1 MIAFSLWWI
10 HVYRY
15 GIMYFV
21 SFLIW
26 YVLLSYGQRQWWYRW
41 TAADDVIGKDLD
53 GFILSL
59 LIGVMI
65 WWRLWHVFIYDRS
78 YFVAHP
84 LKILAFQEWGMSFI
98 GGIIGVVVSV
108 MIYFFYLSPVKDSKN
123 KNVLAMFDA
132 MIPIVPLGIFFW
144 RFGNFLNQEL
154 YGRVVSEAF
163 RGSWLWQLMEQLHL
177 LYIYDKIGPELRFN
191 TNVLSMI
198 FEWGMIALVL
208 RVLFFK
214 KVLTKKRSSWQLS
227 MVFLG
232 LYSGVRFML
241 EYVRQD
247 SQAEFVGRFTKS
259 QWFFV
264 IFFVVAVVGFVSIRS
279 REVKK

>member
-208 RVLFFK
+208 WILFFK
-214 KVLTKKRSSWQLS
+214 KVLTKKRSAWQLS

-264 IFFVVAVVGFVSIRS
+264 IFFVVAVIWYFLLVRKNTSN
-279 REVKK
+279 

>member
-108 MIYFFYLSPVKDSKN
+108 MIYFFYLSPVKDSEN

-154 YGRVVSEAF
+154 YGRVVPEGF
-163 RGSWLWQLMEQLHL
+163 RVSDLGDIMEKLHL
-177 LYIYDKIGPELRFN
+177 FYVYDKIGPELRFN

-208 RVLFFK
+208 WILFFK
-214 KVLTKKRSSWQLS
+214 KVLTKKRSAWQLS

-264 IFFVVAVVGFVSIRS
+264 IFFVVAVVGFVSIRT

>member
-26 YVLLSYGQRQWWYRW
+26 YVLLSYGQKQWWYKW

-123 KNVLAMFDA
+123 KNFLAMFDA
-132 MIPIVPLGIFFW
+132 MIPIVPVGIFFG

-154 YGRVVSEAF
+154 YGRVVPDSL
-163 RGSWLWQLMEQLHL
+163 RLYSDIGDIMDKLHL
-177 LYIYDKIGPELRFN
+177 FYVYDKIGPEVRFN
-191 TNVLSMI
+191 TNFLSMI
-198 FEWGMIALVL
+198 FEWAMIALIL
-208 RVLFFK
+208 WILFFK
-214 KVLTKKRSSWQLS
+214 KVVTKKRSSWQLS

-232 LYSGVRFML
+232 LYSLVRFML

-247 SQAEFVGRFTKS
+247 SQAEFVGWFTKS
-259 QWFFV
+259 QWFFMIFIIISV
-264 IFFVVAVVGFVSIRS
+264 IAWILFA
-279 REVKK
+279 KKDK

>member
-26 YVLLSYGQRQWWYRW
+26 YVLLSYGQKQWWYRL

-208 RVLFFK
+208 WILFFK
-214 KVLTKKRSSWQLS
+214 KVLTKKRSAWQLS

-264 IFFVVAVVGFVSIRS
+264 IFFVVAVIWYFLLVRKNTSN
-279 REVKK
+279 

>member
-163 RGSWLWQLMEQLHL
+163 RSSWLWQLMEQLHL

-208 RVLFFK
+208 WILFFK

-264 IFFVVAVVGFVSIRS
+264 IFFVVAVVGFVSVRS

>member
-26 YVLLSYGQRQWWYRW
+26 YVLLSYGQKQWWYRG

-108 MIYFFYLSPVKDSKN
+108 MIYFFYLSPVKNSKN

-208 RVLFFK
+208 WILFFK

>member
-154 YGRVVSEAF
+154 YGRVVSEVF

-208 RVLFFK
+208 WILFFK
-214 KVLTKKRSSWQLS
+214 KVLTKKRSAWQLS

-264 IFFVVAVVGFVSIRS
+264 IFFVVAVVGFVSIRT

>member
-108 MIYFFYLSPVKDSKN
+108 MIYFFYLSPVKDSNN

-198 FEWGMIALVL
+198 FEWGMIALIL

-214 KVLTKKRSSWQLS
+214 KVLTKQRSAWQLS

-264 IFFVVAVVGFVSIRS
+264 IFFVVAVVGFVSIRT

>member
-123 KNVLAMFDA
+123 KNFLAIFDA

-198 FEWGMIALVL
+198 FEWGMIALIL

-214 KVLTKKRSSWQLS
+214 KVLTKKRSAWQLS

-264 IFFVVAVVGFVSIRS
+264 IFFVVAVVGFVSIRT

>member
-41 TAADDVIGKDLD
+41 TAAADVIGKDLD

-123 KNVLAMFDA
+123 KNVLAIFDA

-154 YGRVVSEAF
+154 YGRVVPEGF
-163 RGSWLWQLMEQLHL
+163 RVSDLGDIMEKLHL
-177 LYIYDKIGPELRFN
+177 FYVYDKIGPELRFN

-208 RVLFFK
+208 WILFFK
-214 KVLTKKRSSWQLS
+214 KVLIKKRSSWQLS

>member
-198 FEWGMIALVL
+198 FEWGMIALIL

-214 KVLTKKRSSWQLS
+214 KVLTKQRSSWQLS